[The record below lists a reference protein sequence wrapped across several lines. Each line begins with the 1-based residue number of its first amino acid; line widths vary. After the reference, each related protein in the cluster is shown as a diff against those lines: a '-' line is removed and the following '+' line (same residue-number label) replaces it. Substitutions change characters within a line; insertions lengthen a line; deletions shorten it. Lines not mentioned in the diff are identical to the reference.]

1 MGIPMGPVGGML
13 RNLGG
18 QASRLLQ
25 KDYLSGALRAG
36 VSPRGFLD
44 NTLGPM
50 QTAKAW
56 ANTRQ
61 MQILPAGAAIG
72 IGVQA
77 MRSPSYTRGIENSL
91 NQIGPAIDRT
101 VSNIVPD
108 SLENWAGRTAQE
120 LEKGGLINMVGGVIT
135 APFAAAQTYGQ
146 KGGYNTP
153 STGGTLPPDAGGR
166 AYGTQATLNGKP
178 VVWAGKDY
186 GWQSPKTGS
195 ATMNALNSP
204 GAQSRFIQDAAP
216 ASPGSPGDRA
226 YAAEKERA
234 RQLTEQDPLFK
245 KYQVAELS
253 KQYNA
258 ATGDER
264 EKIGM
269 QIWAQTNPQL
279 AAKMKPGQT
288 GYSDVA
294 TAFQNLSPITGMAGS
309 MPASSFA
316 MPAASAMPGIE
327 QTYGANVLPG
337 GIAGLSPATAGSAV
351 APGAFSEKSPV
362 DITAYLKSP
371 VEANAKFA
379 NLDQTQLGLLR
390 QAYNQRIK

>member
-1 MGIPMGPVGGML
+1 MGIPMSSVGGML
-13 RNLGG
+13 QNLGG
-18 QASRLLQ
+18 QASRLFN
-25 KDYLSGALRAG
+25 KDIMSGALRAG
-36 VSPRGFLD
+36 VSPR
-44 NTLGPM
+44 
-50 QTAKAW
+50 
-56 ANTRQ
+56 
-61 MQILPAGAAIG
+61 AALYG
-72 IGVQA
+72 DLNPVQA
-77 MRSPSYTRGIENSL
+77 VKSYANMRTMQGGVLGGAISGDAITNFRLARDIENSL

-101 VSNIVPD
+101 VSNIIPP
-108 SLENWAGRTAQE
+108 SIRNPLNQFANQQEKKGFGGALEVAT
-120 LEKGGLINMVGGVIT
+120 
-135 APFAAAQTYGQ
+135 PFGFL
-146 KGGYNTP
+146 GSSFIPNTP
-153 STGGTLPPDAGGR
+153 GAQAQQVSSSTLPPDAGGR

-216 ASPGSPGDRA
+216 ASPGSPADRA

-294 TAFQNLSPITGMAGS
+294 TAFQNLSPITGIAGK

-327 QTYGANVLPG
+327 QTYGANAPQVA
-337 GIAGLSPATAGSAV
+337 IAGFDPAAANAV
-351 APGAFSEKSPV
+351 APGAINTQLSASVTDYLTNPV
-362 DITAYLKSP
+362 K
-371 VEANAKFA
+371 ANAKFA
-379 NLDQTQLGLLR
+379 NLNQTQLGLLR
-390 QAYNQRIK
+390 QAFNQRIK

>member
-1 MGIPMGPVGGML
+1 MGIPMGSAGGLL
-13 RNLGG
+13 RNLGN
-18 QASRLLQ
+18 QALRFLD
-25 KDYLSGALRAG
+25 KDIMAGAIRAG
-36 VSPRGFLD
+36 VSPKAVVTGGGSMKDLGKTMINMRSLQVPTTALGTLGAVNDQSFTNKIQ
-44 NTLGPM
+44 NTL
-50 QTAKAW
+50 
-56 ANTRQ
+56 
-61 MQILPAGAAIG
+61 
-72 IGVQA
+72 
-77 MRSPSYTRGIENSL
+77 
-91 NQIGPAIDRT
+91 NQVGPAIDRT
-101 VSNIVPD
+101 VSDIVPD
-108 SLENWAGRTAQE
+108 NLENWAGRTARE
-120 LEKGGLINMVGGVIT
+120 LEKGGLINMAGGLIT
-135 APFAAAQTYGQ
+135 VPFAAAQTYGQ

-195 ATMNALNSP
+195 ATMYALNAP
-204 GAQSRFIQDAAP
+204 GVQSRFIQDAVT
-216 ASPGSPGDRA
+216 GSPADRA

-294 TAFQNLSPITGMAGS
+294 TAFQNLSPITGIVGK

-327 QTYGANVLPG
+327 QTYGASAPQVAITG
-337 GIAGLSPATAGSAV
+337 FDPATAASVV

-379 NLDQTQLGLLR
+379 DLDQTQLGLLR
-390 QAYNQRIK
+390 QAFNQRIK

>member
-1 MGIPMGPVGGML
+1 MGIPMDKVGGLL

-18 QASRLLQ
+18 MAKRALD
-25 KDYLSGALRAG
+25 KDQIAGAIRAG
-36 VSPRGFLD
+36 VSPRQVMRGEASWAD
-44 NTLGPM
+44 
-50 QTAKAW
+50 TAKAA
-56 ANTRQ
+56 ANARSIQ
-61 MQILPAGAAIG
+61 GATAAAA
-72 IGVQA
+72 V
-77 MRSPSYTRGIENSL
+77 SSLNPSGIENAL
-91 NQIGPAIDRT
+91 NQVGPAIDRT
-101 VSNIVPD
+101 VSNIIPP
-108 SLENWAGRTAQE
+108 SIRNPLNQFASEQEKQGLGGALTWASGPLA
-120 LEKGGLINMVGGVIT
+120 LLAAPLIPNTQV
-135 APFAAAQTYGQ
+135 Q
-146 KGGYNTP
+146 KANT
-153 STGGTLPPDAGGR
+153 GTLPPDAGGR

-204 GAQSRFIQDAAP
+204 GAQSRFIQDTAP
-216 ASPGSPGDRA
+216 ASPGSPADRA

-294 TAFQNLSPITGMAGS
+294 TAFQNLSPITGIAGK

-327 QTYGANVLPG
+327 MNYGASVLPA
-337 GIAGLSPATAGSAV
+337 GITGFNPATATSAV

-371 VEANAKFA
+371 VEANSKFA

>member
-1 MGIPMGPVGGML
+1 MAPLNIGQIGGML

-18 QASRLLQ
+18 QVNNFVA
-25 KDYLSGALRAG
+25 KDKMAGAIRAG
-36 VSPRGFLD
+36 VSPRQVLRNEASVAD
-44 NTLGPM
+44 TLKAAANMRTM
-50 QTAKAW
+50 QADLGLGAL
-56 ANTRQ
+56 AGGELLRRQ
-61 MQILPAGAAIG
+61 TNNIQNA
-72 IGVQA
+72 
-77 MRSPSYTRGIENSL
+77 L
-91 NQIGPAIDRT
+91 NQVGPAIDRT

-108 SLENWAGRTAQE
+108 NLENWAGRTARE

-216 ASPGSPGDRA
+216 ASPGSPADRA

-258 ATGDER
+258 ATGDDR

-269 QIWAQTNPQL
+269 QIWAQTNPKL

-294 TAFQNLSPITGMAGS
+294 TAFQNLSPITGIIGK

-327 QTYGANVLPG
+327 MNYGASAPQAA
-337 GIAGLSPATAGSAV
+337 IAGFNPATAGSVV

-371 VEANAKFA
+371 VETNAKFA

>member
-1 MGIPMGPVGGML
+1 MANVTVGRNAPSSYDIRMDRLRTQAGAPSSVSAGRAAPGGSGSGAGGVGGL
-13 RNLGG
+13 
-18 QASRLLQ
+18 
-25 KDYLSGALRAG
+25 
-36 VSPRGFLD
+36 V
-44 NTLGPM
+44 NTLG
-50 QTAKAW
+50 QSSVYASLL
-56 ANTRQ
+56 N
-61 MQILPAGAAIG
+61 AGANAWTG
-72 IGVQA
+72 FRKTPQGQLFTDRVGEA
-77 MRSPSYTRGIENSL
+77 LSAPARLVNSL
-91 NQIGPAIDRT
+91 T
-101 VSNIVPD
+101 
-108 SLENWAGRTAQE
+108 
-120 LEKGGLINMVGGVIT
+120 GGQNPLSSSSGGVRL
-135 APFAAAQTYGQ
+135 GQ
-146 KGGYNTP
+146 YNPPGFDP
-153 STGGTLPPDAGGR
+153 S
-166 AYGTQATLNGKP
+166 KP
-178 VVWAGKDY
+178 VTGSDLV
-186 GWQSPKTGS
+186 QSAQAVSKYFPKTN
-195 ATMNALNSP
+195 TDNS
-204 GAQSRFIQDAAP
+204 GIA
-216 ASPGSPGDRA
+216 DRA

-288 GYSDVA
+288 GYSDVS
-294 TAFQNLSPITGMAGS
+294 TAFQNLSPITGIIGK

-327 QTYGANVLPG
+327 MNYGATAPQVAM
-337 GIAGLSPATAGSAV
+337 AGFNPATAGSAV
-351 APGAFSEKSPV
+351 ALGAFSEKSPV

>member
-1 MGIPMGPVGGML
+1 MVIPMGPAGGLL
-13 RNLGG
+13 RNLGN
-18 QASRLLQ
+18 QALRFLD
-25 KDYLSGALRAG
+25 KDIMAGAIRAG
-36 VSPRGFLD
+36 VSPKAVVTGGGSMKD
-44 NTLGPM
+44 LGKTM
-50 QTAKAW
+50 INMRSLQV
-56 ANTRQ
+56 
-61 MQILPAGAAIG
+61 PAGLTTVGALND
-72 IGVQA
+72 Q
-77 MRSPSYTRGIENSL
+77 SFTNNIENSL
-91 NQIGPAIDRT
+91 NQIGPGIDRT
-101 VSNIVPD
+101 VSNIIPP
-108 SLENWAGRTAQE
+108 SIRNPLNQFASQQEKKGFGGALEVAT
-120 LEKGGLINMVGGVIT
+120 
-135 APFAAAQTYGQ
+135 PFGFL
-146 KGGYNTP
+146 GSSFIPNTP
-153 STGGTLPPDAGGR
+153 GAQAQQVSSNTLPPDAGGR

-195 ATMNALNSP
+195 ATMNALNAP
-204 GAQSRFIQDAAP
+204 GVQSRFIQDAVT
-216 ASPGSPGDRA
+216 GSPADRA

-294 TAFQNLSPITGMAGS
+294 TAFQNLSPITGIVGK

-327 QTYGANVLPG
+327 QTYGASAPQVAITG
-337 GIAGLSPATAGSAV
+337 FDPATAASVV

-379 NLDQTQLGLLR
+379 DLDQTQLGLLR
-390 QAYNQRIK
+390 QAFNQRIK

>member
-1 MGIPMGPVGGML
+1 VQSA
-13 RNLGG
+13 
-18 QASRLLQ
+18 QAVSKYFP
-25 KDYLSGALRAG
+25 KDT
-36 VSPRGFLD
+36 
-44 NTLGPM
+44 NT
-50 QTAKAW
+50 
-56 ANTRQ
+56 N
-61 MQILPAGAAIG
+61 
-72 IGVQA
+72 
-77 MRSPSYTRGIENSL
+77 N
-91 NQIGPAIDRT
+91 
-101 VSNIVPD
+101 
-108 SLENWAGRTAQE
+108 
-120 LEKGGLINMVGGVIT
+120 VI
-135 APFAAAQTYGQ
+135 A
-146 KGGYNTP
+146 
-153 STGGTLPPDAGGR
+153 
-166 AYGTQATLNGKP
+166 
-178 VVWAGKDY
+178 
-186 GWQSPKTGS
+186 
-195 ATMNALNSP
+195 
-204 GAQSRFIQDAAP
+204 
-216 ASPGSPGDRA
+216 DRA

-258 ATGDER
+258 AKGDER

-337 GIAGLSPATAGSAV
+337 DIAGLSPATAGSAV

-379 NLDQTQLGLLR
+379 NLDQTQLALLR

>member
-1 MGIPMGPVGGML
+1 MGLINFGQVGGML

-18 QASRLLQ
+18 QAGRLFD
-25 KDYLSGALRAG
+25 KDLMSGAIRAG
-36 VSPRGFLD
+36 VSPRQVIRKEASIPDTLKAIANSRYAQANLGAMGLAGGELLRRQTNNIQ
-44 NTLGPM
+44 NTL
-50 QTAKAW
+50 
-56 ANTRQ
+56 
-61 MQILPAGAAIG
+61 
-72 IGVQA
+72 
-77 MRSPSYTRGIENSL
+77 
-91 NQIGPAIDRT
+91 NQVGPAIDRT

-108 SLENWAGRTAQE
+108 NLENWAGRTAQE

-166 AYGTQATLNGKP
+166 AYGTQATLNDKP

-195 ATMNALNSP
+195 ATMNALNAP
-204 GAQSRFIQDAAP
+204 GVQSRFIQDAVT
-216 ASPGSPGDRA
+216 GSPADRA

-258 ATGDER
+258 ATGDDR

-294 TAFQNLSPITGMAGS
+294 TALQNLSPITGIAGK

-327 QTYGANVLPG
+327 QSYGTSAPQVA
-337 GIAGLSPATAGSAV
+337 IAGFNPATAASAV
-351 APGAFSEKSPV
+351 APGAFSEKLPAN
-362 DITAYLKSP
+362 ITDYLTKP

>member
-1 MGIPMGPVGGML
+1 MNI
-13 RNLGG
+13 
-18 QASRLLQ
+18 
-25 KDYLSGALRAG
+25 
-36 VSPRGFLD
+36 VS
-44 NTLGPM
+44 
-50 QTAKAW
+50 
-56 ANTRQ
+56 
-61 MQILPAGAAIG
+61 AIEK
-72 IGVQA
+72 
-77 MRSPSYTRGIENSL
+77 RL
-91 NQIGPAIDRT
+91 NQLGPAIDRT
-101 VSNIVPD
+101 VSNVIPPAIRKPLND
-108 SLENWAGRTAQE
+108 FAREQ
-120 LEKGGLINMVGGVIT
+120 EKGGLGSTLTWASGPIAGLVAGPLI
-135 APFAAAQTYGQ
+135 P
-146 KGGYNTP
+146 NTQLQ
-153 STGGTLPPDAGGR
+153 STGLPPDAGGR

-186 GWQSPKTGS
+186 GWQSPRSGS
-195 ATMNALNSP
+195 ATMDALNAP
-204 GAQSRFIQDAAP
+204 GVQSRFIQDAVT
-216 ASPGSPGDRA
+216 GSPADRA

-258 ATGDER
+258 AKGDER

>member
-1 MGIPMGPVGGML
+1 MNI
-13 RNLGG
+13 
-18 QASRLLQ
+18 
-25 KDYLSGALRAG
+25 
-36 VSPRGFLD
+36 VSELEKR
-44 NTLGPM
+44 
-50 QTAKAW
+50 
-56 ANTRQ
+56 
-61 MQILPAGAAIG
+61 
-72 IGVQA
+72 
-77 MRSPSYTRGIENSL
+77 L
-91 NQIGPAIDRT
+91 NQLGPAIDKT
-101 VSNIVPD
+101 VSNVIPPAIRKPLND
-108 SLENWAGRTAQE
+108 FAREQ
-120 LEKGGLINMVGGVIT
+120 EKGGLGSALTWASGPLGLIPGALI
-135 APFAAAQTYGQ
+135 P
-146 KGGYNTP
+146 NTQIK
-153 STGGTLPPDAGGR
+153 STGLPPDAGGR

-195 ATMNALNSP
+195 ATMDALNAP
-204 GAQSRFIQDAAP
+204 GVQSRFIQDAVT
-216 ASPGSPGDRA
+216 GSPADRA

-264 EKIGM
+264 ERIGM

-279 AAKMKPGQT
+279 AAKIKPGQT

-294 TAFQNLSPITGMAGS
+294 TAFQNLSPITGIVGK

-327 QTYGANVLPG
+327 QTYGASAPQVAITG
-337 GIAGLSPATAGSAV
+337 FDPATAASVV

-379 NLDQTQLGLLR
+379 DLDQTQLGLLR

>member
-1 MGIPMGPVGGML
+1 MDIVSAL
-13 RNLGG
+13 EK
-18 QASRLLQ
+18 RLSQL
-25 KDYLSGALRAG
+25 
-36 VSPRGFLD
+36 
-44 NTLGPM
+44 
-50 QTAKAW
+50 
-56 ANTRQ
+56 
-61 MQILPAGAAIG
+61 
-72 IGVQA
+72 
-77 MRSPSYTRGIENSL
+77 
-91 NQIGPAIDRT
+91 GPAIDRT

-108 SLENWAGRTAQE
+108 RLENWAGRTARQ
-120 LEKGGLINMVGGVIT
+120 LEKGGLSSLAGGVVTI
-135 APFAAAQTYGQ
+135 PIAAAQTFNQ
-146 KGGYNTP
+146 TGGYNTT
-153 STGGTLPPDAGGR
+153 SLPPDAGGR

-195 ATMNALNSP
+195 ATMDALNAP
-204 GAQSRFIQDAAP
+204 GVQSRFIQDAVT
-216 ASPGSPGDRA
+216 GSPADRA

-294 TAFQNLSPITGMAGS
+294 TALQNLSPITGIAGK

-337 GIAGLSPATAGSAV
+337 GITGFNPATATSAV

-371 VEANAKFA
+371 VEANSKFA
-379 NLDQTQLGLLR
+379 NLDQTRLGLLR

>member
-1 MGIPMGPVGGML
+1 MDIV
-13 RNLGG
+13 
-18 QASRLLQ
+18 S
-25 KDYLSGALRAG
+25 ALEKR
-36 VSPRGFLD
+36 
-44 NTLGPM
+44 
-50 QTAKAW
+50 
-56 ANTRQ
+56 
-61 MQILPAGAAIG
+61 
-72 IGVQA
+72 
-77 MRSPSYTRGIENSL
+77 L
-91 NQIGPAIDRT
+91 NQLGPAIDRT
-101 VSNIVPD
+101 VSNVIPPAIRKPLND
-108 SLENWAGRTAQE
+108 FAREQ
-120 LEKGGLINMVGGVIT
+120 EKGGLGSALTWASGPLGLIPGALI
-135 APFAAAQTYGQ
+135 P
-146 KGGYNTP
+146 NTQIK
-153 STGGTLPPDAGGR
+153 STGLPPDAGGR

-195 ATMNALNSP
+195 ATMDALNTP
-204 GAQSRFIQDAAP
+204 GVQSRFIQDAVT
-216 ASPGSPGDRA
+216 GSPADRA

-294 TAFQNLSPITGMAGS
+294 TAFQNLSPITGIIGK

-327 QTYGANVLPG
+327 QTYGANAPQVA
-337 GIAGLSPATAGSAV
+337 IAGFDPTTAPGAV
-351 APGAFSEKSPV
+351 APGAINTQLAANVTDYLTNPV
-362 DITAYLKSP
+362 K
-371 VEANAKFA
+371 ANAKFA
-379 NLDQTQLGLLR
+379 DLDQTQLSLLR
-390 QAYNQRIK
+390 QAFNQRIK

>member
-1 MGIPMGPVGGML
+1 MDIVSAL
-13 RNLGG
+13 EK
-18 QASRLLQ
+18 RLSQL
-25 KDYLSGALRAG
+25 
-36 VSPRGFLD
+36 
-44 NTLGPM
+44 
-50 QTAKAW
+50 
-56 ANTRQ
+56 
-61 MQILPAGAAIG
+61 
-72 IGVQA
+72 
-77 MRSPSYTRGIENSL
+77 
-91 NQIGPAIDRT
+91 GPAIDRT

-108 SLENWAGRTAQE
+108 RLENWAGRTARE
-120 LEKGGLINMVGGVIT
+120 LEKGGLTSLAGGLVTI
-135 APFAAAQTYGQ
+135 PIAAAQTFNQ
-146 KGGYNTP
+146 TGGYNTP
-153 STGGTLPPDAGGR
+153 S
-166 AYGTQATLNGKP
+166 LNGIQMGKYGPTDWNPSANPLASKP
-178 VVWAGKDY
+178 AVKNPV
-186 GWQSPKTGS
+186 
-195 ATMNALNSP
+195 
-204 GAQSRFIQDAAP
+204 
-216 ASPGSPGDRA
+216 DRA
-226 YAAEKERA
+226 YEAEKERA

-294 TAFQNLSPITGMAGS
+294 TAFQNLSPITGIIGK

-327 QTYGANVLPG
+327 MNYGANVLPG
-337 GIAGLSPATAGSAV
+337 GITGFNPATAGSAV
-351 APGAFSEKSPV
+351 APEAFSEKSPV

>member
-1 MGIPMGPVGGML
+1 MNIV
-13 RNLGG
+13 
-18 QASRLLQ
+18 S
-25 KDYLSGALRAG
+25 ALEKR
-36 VSPRGFLD
+36 
-44 NTLGPM
+44 
-50 QTAKAW
+50 
-56 ANTRQ
+56 
-61 MQILPAGAAIG
+61 
-72 IGVQA
+72 
-77 MRSPSYTRGIENSL
+77 L
-91 NQIGPAIDRT
+91 NQLGPAIDRT

-108 SLENWAGRTAQE
+108 RLENWAGRTARE
-120 LEKGGLINMVGGVIT
+120 LEKGGLGLGNLMGGIVT
-135 APFAAAQTYGQ
+135 APFVAAQTFNQ
-146 KGGYNTP
+146 KGGYSTP
-153 STGGTLPPDAGGR
+153 P
-166 AYGTQATLNGKP
+166 LNGIQM
-178 VVWAGKDY
+178 GKY
-186 GWQSPKTGS
+186 GPTDWNPS
-195 ATMNALNSP
+195 ANPL
-204 GAQSRFIQDAAP
+204 AQTPAA
-216 ASPGSPGDRA
+216 DRA

-258 ATGDER
+258 ATGDDR

-294 TAFQNLSPITGMAGS
+294 TAFQNLSPITGIAGNV
-309 MPASSFA
+309 PASSFA

-327 QTYGANVLPG
+327 QSYGASAPQVA
-337 GIAGLSPATAGSAV
+337 IAGFNPATAGSVV

-362 DITAYLKSP
+362 DITSYLKSP

>member
-1 MGIPMGPVGGML
+1 MA
-13 RNLGG
+13 NL
-18 QASRLLQ
+18 
-25 KDYLSGALRAG
+25 
-36 VSPRGFLD
+36 LD
-44 NTLGPM
+44 NMWLWGRQAQRANPVKGGVGLTGAGAYLGP
-50 QTAKAW
+50 
-56 ANTRQ
+56 
-61 MQILPAGAAIG
+61 AAAAADLIYSIPRAAEAG
-72 IGVQA
+72 IGL
-77 MRSPSYTRGIENSL
+77 YE
-91 NQIGPAIDRT
+91 
-101 VSNIVPD
+101 
-108 SLENWAGRTAQE
+108 AGEALVR
-120 LEKGGLINMVGGVIT
+120 GGLGSKAGIKATNQRVN
-135 APFAAAQTYGQ
+135 APGYQPFTSSKAAATQ
-146 KGGYNTP
+146 
-153 STGGTLPPDAGGR
+153 LPPDAGGR

-195 ATMNALNSP
+195 ATMNALNAP
-204 GAQSRFIQDAAP
+204 GVQSRFIQDAVT
-216 ASPGSPGDRA
+216 GSPADRA

-264 EKIGM
+264 ERIGM

-294 TAFQNLSPITGMAGS
+294 TAFQNLSPIAGIVGK

-327 QTYGANVLPG
+327 QTYGASAPQVAITG
-337 GIAGLSPATAGSAV
+337 FDPATAASVV
-351 APGAFSEKSPV
+351 APGVFSEKSPV

-379 NLDQTQLGLLR
+379 DLDQTQLGLLR
-390 QAYNQRIK
+390 QAFNQRIK

>member
-1 MGIPMGPVGGML
+1 MGIPMGSAGGLL
-13 RNLGG
+13 RNLGN
-18 QASRLLQ
+18 QALRFLD
-25 KDYLSGALRAG
+25 KDIMAGAIRAG
-36 VSPRGFLD
+36 VSPKAVVTGGGSMKDLGKTMINMRSLQVPTTALGTLGAVNDQSFTNKIQ
-44 NTLGPM
+44 NTL
-50 QTAKAW
+50 
-56 ANTRQ
+56 
-61 MQILPAGAAIG
+61 
-72 IGVQA
+72 
-77 MRSPSYTRGIENSL
+77 
-91 NQIGPAIDRT
+91 NQVGPAIDRT
-101 VSNIVPD
+101 VSDIVPD
-108 SLENWAGRTAQE
+108 NLENWAGRTARE
-120 LEKGGLINMVGGVIT
+120 LEKDGLINMAGGVIT
-135 APFAAAQTYGQ
+135 VPFAAAQTYGQ

-195 ATMNALNSP
+195 ATMYALNAP
-204 GAQSRFIQDAAP
+204 GVQSRFIQDAVT
-216 ASPGSPGDRA
+216 GSPADRA

-294 TAFQNLSPITGMAGS
+294 TAFQNLSPITGIVGK

-327 QTYGANVLPG
+327 QTYGASAPQVAITG
-337 GIAGLSPATAGSAV
+337 FDPATAASVV

-379 NLDQTQLGLLR
+379 DLDQTQLGLLR
-390 QAYNQRIK
+390 QAFNQRIK

>member
-1 MGIPMGPVGGML
+1 MVISMGPAGGLL
-13 RNLGG
+13 RNLGN
-18 QASRLLQ
+18 QALRFLD
-25 KDYLSGALRAG
+25 KDIMAGAIRAG
-36 VSPRGFLD
+36 VSPKAVVTGGGSMKD
-44 NTLGPM
+44 LGKTM
-50 QTAKAW
+50 INMRSFQV
-56 ANTRQ
+56 
-61 MQILPAGAAIG
+61 PAGLTTVGALND
-72 IGVQA
+72 Q
-77 MRSPSYTRGIENSL
+77 SFTNNIENSL
-91 NQIGPAIDRT
+91 NQIGPGIDRT
-101 VSNIVPD
+101 VSNIIPP
-108 SLENWAGRTAQE
+108 SIRNPLNQFASQQEKKGFGGALEVAT
-120 LEKGGLINMVGGVIT
+120 
-135 APFAAAQTYGQ
+135 PFGFL
-146 KGGYNTP
+146 GSSFIPNTP
-153 STGGTLPPDAGGR
+153 GAQAQQVSSNTLPPDAGGR

-178 VVWAGKDY
+178 VVWAGKDD

-195 ATMNALNSP
+195 ATMDALNTP
-204 GAQSRFIQDAAP
+204 GVQSRFIQDAVT
-216 ASPGSPGDRA
+216 GSPADRD
-226 YAAEKERA
+226 YAAKKERA

-264 EKIGM
+264 ERIGM

-294 TAFQNLSPITGMAGS
+294 TAFQNLSPIAGIVGK

-327 QTYGANVLPG
+327 QTYGASAPQVAITG
-337 GIAGLSPATAGSAV
+337 FDPATAASVV

-379 NLDQTQLGLLR
+379 DLDQTQLGLLR
-390 QAYNQRIK
+390 QAFNQRIK

>member
-1 MGIPMGPVGGML
+1 MNI
-13 RNLGG
+13 
-18 QASRLLQ
+18 
-25 KDYLSGALRAG
+25 
-36 VSPRGFLD
+36 VSELEKR
-44 NTLGPM
+44 
-50 QTAKAW
+50 
-56 ANTRQ
+56 
-61 MQILPAGAAIG
+61 
-72 IGVQA
+72 
-77 MRSPSYTRGIENSL
+77 L
-91 NQIGPAIDRT
+91 NQLGPAIDKT
-101 VSNIVPD
+101 VSNVIPPAIRKPLND
-108 SLENWAGRTAQE
+108 FAREQ
-120 LEKGGLINMVGGVIT
+120 EKGGLGSALTWASGPLGLIPGALI
-135 APFAAAQTYGQ
+135 P
-146 KGGYNTP
+146 NTQIK
-153 STGGTLPPDAGGR
+153 STGLPPDAGGR

-195 ATMNALNSP
+195 ATMDALNTP
-204 GAQSRFIQDAAP
+204 GVQSRFIQDAVT
-216 ASPGSPGDRA
+216 GSPADRA

-294 TAFQNLSPITGMAGS
+294 TAFQNLSPITGIIGK

-327 QTYGANVLPG
+327 QTYGANAPQVA
-337 GIAGLSPATAGSAV
+337 IAGFDPTTAPGAV
-351 APGAFSEKSPV
+351 APGAINTQLAANVTDYLTNPV
-362 DITAYLKSP
+362 K
-371 VEANAKFA
+371 ANAKFA
-379 NLDQTQLGLLR
+379 DLDQTQLSLLR
-390 QAYNQRIK
+390 QAFNQRIK

>member
-1 MGIPMGPVGGML
+1 MANVTVGRNAPSSYDIRMDRLRTQAGAPSSVSAGRAAPGGSGSGAGGVGGL
-13 RNLGG
+13 
-18 QASRLLQ
+18 
-25 KDYLSGALRAG
+25 
-36 VSPRGFLD
+36 V
-44 NTLGPM
+44 NTLG
-50 QTAKAW
+50 QSSVYASLL
-56 ANTRQ
+56 N
-61 MQILPAGAAIG
+61 AGANAWTG
-72 IGVQA
+72 FRKTPQGQLFTDRVGEA
-77 MRSPSYTRGIENSL
+77 LSAPARLVNSL
-91 NQIGPAIDRT
+91 T
-101 VSNIVPD
+101 
-108 SLENWAGRTAQE
+108 
-120 LEKGGLINMVGGVIT
+120 GGQNPLSSSSGGVRL
-135 APFAAAQTYGQ
+135 GQ
-146 KGGYNTP
+146 YNPPGFDP
-153 STGGTLPPDAGGR
+153 S
-166 AYGTQATLNGKP
+166 KP
-178 VVWAGKDY
+178 VTGSDLV
-186 GWQSPKTGS
+186 QSAQAVSKYFPKTN
-195 ATMNALNSP
+195 TDNS
-204 GAQSRFIQDAAP
+204 GIA
-216 ASPGSPGDRA
+216 DRA

-258 ATGDER
+258 ATGDDR

-294 TAFQNLSPITGMAGS
+294 TAFQNLSPITGIIGK

-316 MPAASAMPGIE
+316 MPAASAMPSIE
-327 QTYGANVLPG
+327 MNYGASAPQAA
-337 GIAGLSPATAGSAV
+337 IAGFNPATAASVV

>member
-1 MGIPMGPVGGML
+1 MANVTVGRNAPSSYDIRMDRLRTQAGAPSSVSAGRAAPGGSGSGAGGVGGL
-13 RNLGG
+13 
-18 QASRLLQ
+18 
-25 KDYLSGALRAG
+25 
-36 VSPRGFLD
+36 V
-44 NTLGPM
+44 NTLG
-50 QTAKAW
+50 QSSVYASLL
-56 ANTRQ
+56 N
-61 MQILPAGAAIG
+61 AGANAWTG
-72 IGVQA
+72 FRKTPQGQLFTDRVGEA
-77 MRSPSYTRGIENSL
+77 LSAPARLVNSL
-91 NQIGPAIDRT
+91 T
-101 VSNIVPD
+101 
-108 SLENWAGRTAQE
+108 
-120 LEKGGLINMVGGVIT
+120 GGQNPLSSSSGGVRL
-135 APFAAAQTYGQ
+135 GQ
-146 KGGYNTP
+146 YNPPGFDP
-153 STGGTLPPDAGGR
+153 S
-166 AYGTQATLNGKP
+166 KP
-178 VVWAGKDY
+178 VTGSDLV
-186 GWQSPKTGS
+186 QSAQAVSKYFPKTN
-195 ATMNALNSP
+195 TDNS
-204 GAQSRFIQDAAP
+204 GIA
-216 ASPGSPGDRA
+216 DRA

-294 TAFQNLSPITGMAGS
+294 TAFQNLSPITGIIGK

-327 QTYGANVLPG
+327 MNYGASAPQVA
-337 GIAGLSPATAGSAV
+337 IAGFNPATAASV
-351 APGAFSEKSPV
+351 VTPGAFSEKSPV
-362 DITAYLKSP
+362 DLTAYLKSP
-371 VEANAKFA
+371 VETNAKFA

>member
-1 MGIPMGPVGGML
+1 MMQGGA
-13 RNLGG
+13 LGG
-18 QASRLLQ
+18 
-25 KDYLSGALRAG
+25 
-36 VSPRGFLD
+36 
-44 NTLGPM
+44 
-50 QTAKAW
+50 
-56 ANTRQ
+56 
-61 MQILPAGAAIG
+61 AIG
-72 IGVQA
+72 GDAIQNF
-77 MRSPSYTRGIENSL
+77 RLTRDIENSL

-101 VSNIVPD
+101 VSNTIP
-108 SLENWAGRTAQE
+108 SSIRNPLNQFASNQE
-120 LEKGGLINMVGGVIT
+120 KKGFGGVLEAAT
-135 APFAAAQTYGQ
+135 PFGFL
-146 KGGYNTP
+146 GSSLIPNTP
-153 STGGTLPPDAGGR
+153 GAQAQQVSSNTLPPDAGGR

-216 ASPGSPGDRA
+216 ASPGSPADRA

-294 TAFQNLSPITGMAGS
+294 TAFQNLSPITGVIGK

-327 QTYGANVLPG
+327 MNYGATAPQVAM
-337 GIAGLSPATAGSAV
+337 AGFNPATAGSAV
-351 APGAFSEKSPV
+351 VPGAFSEKSPV

>member
-18 QASRLLQ
+18 QANRLLQ

-44 NTLGPM
+44 GTLGPM
-50 QTAKAW
+50 QGAKAW

-72 IGVQA
+72 IPA
-77 MRSPSYTRGIENSL
+77 MTSPSYTRGIENTL
-91 NQIGPAIDRT
+91 NQVGPAIDRT
-101 VSNIVPD
+101 VSTIVPD
-108 SLENWAGRTAQE
+108 NLENWAGRTARE
-120 LEKGGLINMVGGVIT
+120 LEKGGLINMAGGVIT
-135 APFAAAQTYGQ
+135 VPFAAAQTYGQ

-216 ASPGSPGDRA
+216 ASSGPLADRD
-226 YAAEKERA
+226 YAAKKERA

-294 TAFQNLSPITGMAGS
+294 TAFQNLSPIAGIAGKV
-309 MPASSFA
+309 PASSFA

-327 QTYGANVLPG
+327 MNYGASAPQVA
-337 GIAGLSPATAGSAV
+337 IAGFNPATAVSVV
-351 APGAFSEKSPV
+351 APGAFSEKLPANLT
-362 DITAYLKSP
+362 DYLTKP

-379 NLDQTQLGLLR
+379 NIDETTQGLLR

>member
-18 QASRLLQ
+18 QVNKFVA
-25 KDYLSGALRAG
+25 KDWMAGAIRAG
-36 VSPRGFLD
+36 VSPRQVLRHEASTPDTLKAFANMRTVQAGLGIEALAGGELLRRQTNNIQ
-44 NTLGPM
+44 NTL
-50 QTAKAW
+50 
-56 ANTRQ
+56 
-61 MQILPAGAAIG
+61 
-72 IGVQA
+72 
-77 MRSPSYTRGIENSL
+77 
-91 NQIGPAIDRT
+91 NQVGPAIDRT

-108 SLENWAGRTAQE
+108 NLENWAGRTAQE

-153 STGGTLPPDAGGR
+153 STGGTLPPDVGGR

-204 GAQSRFIQDAAP
+204 GTQSRFIQDAAP
-216 ASPGSPGDRA
+216 ASPGSPADRA

-279 AAKMKPGQT
+279 AAKMKPGQI

-294 TAFQNLSPITGMAGS
+294 TAFQNLSPIRGIVGK

-327 QTYGANVLPG
+327 MNYGASAPQVA
-337 GIAGLSPATAGSAV
+337 IAGFNPATAGSAA

>member
-1 MGIPMGPVGGML
+1 MNIV
-13 RNLGG
+13 
-18 QASRLLQ
+18 S
-25 KDYLSGALRAG
+25 ALEKR
-36 VSPRGFLD
+36 
-44 NTLGPM
+44 
-50 QTAKAW
+50 
-56 ANTRQ
+56 
-61 MQILPAGAAIG
+61 
-72 IGVQA
+72 
-77 MRSPSYTRGIENSL
+77 L
-91 NQIGPAIDRT
+91 NQLGPAIDRT

-108 SLENWAGRTAQE
+108 RLENWAGRTARE
-120 LEKGGLINMVGGVIT
+120 LEKGGLGLGNLMGGIVT
-135 APFAAAQTYGQ
+135 APFVAAQTFNQ
-146 KGGYNTP
+146 TGGYNTP
-153 STGGTLPPDAGGR
+153 P
-166 AYGTQATLNGKP
+166 LNGIQT
-178 VVWAGKDY
+178 GKY
-186 GWQSPKTGS
+186 GPTDWNPSANPLAKT
-195 ATMNALNSP
+195 P
-204 GAQSRFIQDAAP
+204 AA
-216 ASPGSPGDRA
+216 DRA

-294 TAFQNLSPITGMAGS
+294 TAFQNLSPITGIAGN

-327 QTYGANVLPG
+327 QSYGANVLPG
-337 GIAGLSPATAGSAV
+337 GITGFNPATAGSAV

>member
-1 MGIPMGPVGGML
+1 MVIPMGPAGGLL
-13 RNLGG
+13 RNLGN
-18 QASRLLQ
+18 QALRFLD
-25 KDYLSGALRAG
+25 KDIMAGAIRAG
-36 VSPRGFLD
+36 VSPKAVVTGGGSMKD
-44 NTLGPM
+44 LGKTM
-50 QTAKAW
+50 INMRSFQV
-56 ANTRQ
+56 
-61 MQILPAGAAIG
+61 PAGLTTVGALND
-72 IGVQA
+72 Q
-77 MRSPSYTRGIENSL
+77 SFTNNIENSL
-91 NQIGPAIDRT
+91 NQIGPGIDRT
-101 VSNIVPD
+101 VSNIIPP
-108 SLENWAGRTAQE
+108 SIRNPLNQFASQQEKKGFGGALEVAT
-120 LEKGGLINMVGGVIT
+120 
-135 APFAAAQTYGQ
+135 PFGFL
-146 KGGYNTP
+146 GSSFIPNTP
-153 STGGTLPPDAGGR
+153 GAQAQQVSSNTLPPDAGGR

-195 ATMNALNSP
+195 ATMYALNAP
-204 GAQSRFIQDAAP
+204 GVQSRFIQDAVT
-216 ASPGSPGDRA
+216 GSPADRD
-226 YAAEKERA
+226 YAAKKERA

-264 EKIGM
+264 ERIGM

-294 TAFQNLSPITGMAGS
+294 TAFQNLSPITGIVGK

-327 QTYGANVLPG
+327 QTYGASAPQVAITG
-337 GIAGLSPATAGSAV
+337 FDPATAASVV

-379 NLDQTQLGLLR
+379 DLDQTQLGLLR
-390 QAYNQRIK
+390 QAFNQRIK

>member
-1 MGIPMGPVGGML
+1 MSIPMGPAGGLL
-13 RNLGG
+13 RNLGN
-18 QASRLLQ
+18 QALRFLD
-25 KDYLSGALRAG
+25 KDIMAGAIRAG
-36 VSPRGFLD
+36 VSPKAVVTGGGSMKD
-44 NTLGPM
+44 LGKTM
-50 QTAKAW
+50 INMRSLQV
-56 ANTRQ
+56 
-61 MQILPAGAAIG
+61 PAGLTTVGALND
-72 IGVQA
+72 Q
-77 MRSPSYTRGIENSL
+77 SFTNNIENSL
-91 NQIGPAIDRT
+91 NQIGPGIDRT
-101 VSNIVPD
+101 VSNIIPP
-108 SLENWAGRTAQE
+108 SIRNPLNQFASEQEKKGFGGALEVAT
-120 LEKGGLINMVGGVIT
+120 
-135 APFAAAQTYGQ
+135 PFGFL
-146 KGGYNTP
+146 GSSFIPNTP
-153 STGGTLPPDAGGR
+153 GAQAQQVSSNTLPPDAGGR

-195 ATMNALNSP
+195 ATMDALNTP
-204 GAQSRFIQDAAP
+204 GVQSRFIQDAVT
-216 ASPGSPGDRA
+216 GSPADRA

-294 TAFQNLSPITGMAGS
+294 TAFQNLSPITGIVGK

-327 QTYGANVLPG
+327 QTYGASAPQVAITG
-337 GIAGLSPATAGSAV
+337 FDPATAASVV

-379 NLDQTQLGLLR
+379 DLDQTQLGLLR
-390 QAYNQRIK
+390 QAFNQRIK

>member
-1 MGIPMGPVGGML
+1 MANVTVGRNSPSSYDVRMDRLRAQAGAPSSVSAGRAAPGKPGSRLGAAGNILGTIGTASFLAPMIEAGANAWTGFRKTPQGQLFTDRVGEAL
-13 RNLGG
+13 SAPARLVNSLAGG
-18 QASRLLQ
+18 QNP
-25 KDYLSGALRAG
+25 LS
-36 VSPRGFLD
+36 S
-44 NTLGPM
+44 
-50 QTAKAW
+50 
-56 ANTRQ
+56 
-61 MQILPAGAAIG
+61 
-72 IGVQA
+72 
-77 MRSPSYTRGIENSL
+77 SS
-91 NQIGPAIDRT
+91 
-101 VSNIVPD
+101 
-108 SLENWAGRTAQE
+108 
-120 LEKGGLINMVGGVIT
+120 GGVRLGQYT
-135 APFAAAQTYGQ
+135 PPGFDPSRPVTGADLVQSAQAVSQYFP
-146 KGGYNTP
+146 KDNNTNNVI
-153 STGGTLPPDAGGR
+153 A
-166 AYGTQATLNGKP
+166 
-178 VVWAGKDY
+178 
-186 GWQSPKTGS
+186 
-195 ATMNALNSP
+195 
-204 GAQSRFIQDAAP
+204 
-216 ASPGSPGDRA
+216 DRA

-264 EKIGM
+264 ERIGM

-279 AAKMKPGQT
+279 AAKIKPGQT

-294 TAFQNLSPITGMAGS
+294 TAFQNLSPITGIVGK

-327 QTYGANVLPG
+327 QTYGASAPQVAITG
-337 GIAGLSPATAGSAV
+337 FDPATAASVV

-379 NLDQTQLGLLR
+379 DLDQTQLGLLR

>member
-1 MGIPMGPVGGML
+1 MNI
-13 RNLGG
+13 
-18 QASRLLQ
+18 
-25 KDYLSGALRAG
+25 
-36 VSPRGFLD
+36 VSELEKR
-44 NTLGPM
+44 
-50 QTAKAW
+50 
-56 ANTRQ
+56 
-61 MQILPAGAAIG
+61 
-72 IGVQA
+72 
-77 MRSPSYTRGIENSL
+77 L
-91 NQIGPAIDRT
+91 NQLGPAIDRT
-101 VSNIVPD
+101 VSNVIPPAIRKPLND
-108 SLENWAGRTAQE
+108 FAREQ
-120 LEKGGLINMVGGVIT
+120 EKGGLGSALTWASGPLGLIPGALI
-135 APFAAAQTYGQ
+135 P
-146 KGGYNTP
+146 NTQIK
-153 STGGTLPPDAGGR
+153 STGLPPDAGGR

-195 ATMNALNSP
+195 ATMDALNAP
-204 GAQSRFIQDAAP
+204 GTQSRFIQDAAP

-258 ATGDER
+258 ATGDDR

-288 GYSDVA
+288 GYSDVS
-294 TAFQNLSPITGMAGS
+294 TAFQNLSPITGIIGK
-309 MPASSFA
+309 MPVSSFA

-327 QTYGANVLPG
+327 MNYGASAPQAA
-337 GIAGLSPATAGSAV
+337 IAGFNPATAASVV

-371 VEANAKFA
+371 VETNAKFA

>member
-1 MGIPMGPVGGML
+1 MGIPMGPVGGLL

-18 QASRLLQ
+18 QASRLFD
-25 KDYLSGALRAG
+25 KDLMSGAIRAG
-36 VSPRGFLD
+36 VSPRQVIRKEASVPD
-44 NTLGPM
+44 TL
-50 QTAKAW
+50 KAI
-56 ANTRQ
+56 ANTRYAQ
-61 MQILPAGAAIG
+61 ANLGALGLAGGELLRRQTNNI
-72 IGVQA
+72 Q
-77 MRSPSYTRGIENSL
+77 NSL

-108 SLENWAGRTAQE
+108 NLENWAGRTARE

-216 ASPGSPGDRA
+216 ASPGSPADRA

-258 ATGDER
+258 ATGDDR

-294 TAFQNLSPITGMAGS
+294 TAFQNLSPITGIIGK

-327 QTYGANVLPG
+327 MNYGASAPQAA
-337 GIAGLSPATAGSAV
+337 IAGFNPATAGSVV

-362 DITAYLKSP
+362 DLTAYLKSP
-371 VEANAKFA
+371 VETNAKFA